1 MLAWS
6 GFDIQMF
13 IWRAII
19 FLIATAALVI
29 ATVMTSKNISCKK
42 EYLHNSKSLLVKR
55 RIIALTL
62 YAVWAAAAIFA
73 IWELAN
79 NNPNVW
85 LTFKIVCYVLIWL
98 YLALAI
104 MADTDIS
111 GSPSLKKDED
121 DTDDEYDI
129 DIDDE
134 ENFDIEY
141 EEYPNPEDKKQDLFS
156 WLELLTGILEW
167 IIMPLIVISV
177 FVFTLEATNNQ
188 PSEPTKIVSESK
200 TLVAVSDSA
209 EVNGKVLGIPPVAV
223 FTTSRNGTYEYYYQ
237 DDDGSIVGPKSVDA
251 KLVRMF
257 CTDEGESPHLDLIK
271 EGKTYTYS
279 RNNRAY
285 QDFRLE
291 EMYYEMHIP
300 KGSIAG
306 YSIDL
311 Q

>member
-1 MLAWS
+1 MMYVLAWS

-29 ATVMTSKNISCKK
+29 ATVMASKNISCKK
-42 EYLHNSKSLLVKR
+42 EYLHNSKRLLIKR
-55 RIIALTL
+55 RIIVLTL

-73 IWELAN
+73 IWELTN

-111 GSPSLKKDED
+111 GSSSLEKDED

-141 EEYPNPEDKKQDLFS
+141 EEYPNPEDKK
-156 WLELLTGILEW
+156 TGPI
-167 IIMPLIVISV
+167 
-177 FVFTLEATNNQ
+177 F
-188 PSEPTKIVSESK
+188 
-200 TLVAVSDSA
+200 
-209 EVNGKVLGIPPVAV
+209 
-223 FTTSRNGTYEYYYQ
+223 
-237 DDDGSIVGPKSVDA
+237 
-251 KLVRMF
+251 LVRT
-257 CTDEGESPHLDLIK
+257 TDGNLRMDHHASN
-271 EGKTYTYS
+271 
-279 RNNRAY
+279 RN
-285 QDFRLE
+285 FRICL
-291 EMYYEMHIP
+291 Y
-300 KGSIAG
+300 A
-306 YSIDL
+306 
-311 Q
+311 